1 MIELMDV
8 LNALEKSFRVLFPN
22 VKRVHLERIQSIKE
36 PAISVE
42 LITYSTPIVSENII
56 EKQIDLDII
65 YFSENNKVREGI
77 AFADRLKDLL
87 GLGLKVK
94 DRFIKIAEPPEI
106 KLIEQDLHFLVTFEF
121 ADEYRPV
128 TVEGGKV
135 IEISQGTT
143 DITNAENEKEV
154 YPEDDIEIHKDK
166 LEFMENIYM
175 NYEI

>member
-8 LNALEKSFRVLFPN
+8 LDALEQSFRVLFPN
-22 VKRVHLERIQSIKE
+22 VKRVHLERIRANEE
-36 PAISVE
+36 PSISVE

-77 AFADRLKDLL
+77 AFAERLKDLL

-121 ADEYRPV
+121 ADDYRPV
-128 TVEGGKV
+128 TVEDGKV
-135 IEISQGTT
+135 VEINQGTT
-143 DITNAENEKEV
+143 DITNTENEKEV
-154 YPEDDIEIHKDK
+154 YPDGDIEVHKDK
-166 LEFMENIYM
+166 LELMENLYM
-175 NYEI
+175 RYEI